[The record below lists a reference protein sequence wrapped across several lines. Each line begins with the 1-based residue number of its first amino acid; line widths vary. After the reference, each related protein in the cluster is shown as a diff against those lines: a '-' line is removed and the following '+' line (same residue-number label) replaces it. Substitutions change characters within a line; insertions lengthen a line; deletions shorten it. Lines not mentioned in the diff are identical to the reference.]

1 MSVKEMGCDFQAY
14 NLCKAIAPQ
23 KRILNSLK
31 SVLKVNTLNWFIF
44 TMVWCLLDEFIKP
57 FFLKYVGVP

>member
-1 MSVKEMGCDFQAY
+1 MNSSQFVKCRSTSKSLMSVKEMGCDFQAY

-31 SVLKVNTLNWFIF
+31 SVLKVNTLN
-44 TMVWCLLDEFIKP
+44 
-57 FFLKYVGVP
+57 